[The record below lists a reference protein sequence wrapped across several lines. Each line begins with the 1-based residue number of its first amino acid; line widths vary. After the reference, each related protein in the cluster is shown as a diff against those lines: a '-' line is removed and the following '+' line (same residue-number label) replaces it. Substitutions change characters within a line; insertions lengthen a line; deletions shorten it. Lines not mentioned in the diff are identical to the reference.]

1 MGGSRLRELRES
13 AAAASELY
21 SFRRSRRHRNGEFTP
36 KPLDRTVA
44 DRSDDELSAY
54 IRQEMQQLRRV
65 VSDLAY
71 LIESRTTEVDEK
83 AYAQLT
89 AQLTQFSTQAEY
101 QSEIIETIVV
111 TGPPNSAFTLQ
122 LGSAAR
128 VWNLNTGPN
137 GFCNL
142 INLKIRLDELDQR
155 QLTSAVVG
163 NWTLELMGRQNPRL
177 RFSREIDE

>member
-1 MGGSRLRELRES
+1 MRES
-13 AAAASELY
+13 AAAEKRAFFLSALLGGTG
-21 SFRRSRRHRNGEFTP
+21 NGEFTP

-44 DRSDDELSAY
+44 NRSDDESLAY

-83 AYAQLT
+83 QYAQLT
-89 AQLTQFSTQAEY
+89 AQLTGFSTQAEY
-101 QSEIIETIVV
+101 QSEIIESVVV
-111 TGPPNSAFTLQ
+111 TGPANAAFTLQ

-128 VWNLNTGPN
+128 IWNLNTGPN
-137 GFCNL
+137 GFCV
-142 INLKIRLDELDQR
+142 IPHLKIRLEELDQR

-163 NWTLELMGRQNPRL
+163 AWTLELFGRQNPRL
-177 RFSREIDE
+177 RFSRGADE